1 MLVLRYTEQG
11 TEKTHVFQ
19 PGKTLIG
26 RLPSCELVL
35 TDPGVSRHHA
45 SVRCEDGRCYIQD
58 AGSRFGTFR
67 NGQRINE
74 EVELASGDK
83 LQFGEVTAVLEQRVE
98 EKDLLSEDHLV
109 TEGPGTI
116 FKKVATTEQ
125 AVGSGD
131 GQLIRL
137 LAEVGRTLLSSQSL
151 PEVLNKVVDVAF
163 SVVPAERAFL
173 MLRESSDEGLS
184 ARVLKHRNGST
195 LQNATLSRTVVRRVM
210 RERVAILASD
220 ATTDPGLGA
229 TDSIVMH
236 NIRSFMCAP
245 LWNKDDVI
253 GVLYVD
259 SPRSAKFGPADLD
272 AFTALTNA
280 AAVAIEQARL
290 STQLIEERS
299 RRERLSRYHSPAVV
313 SRILHG
319 EDSGMQ
325 AQEREVTVMFCDIV
339 GFTTLCEPLAP
350 AEAAA
355 VLNAFLTLM
364 TDQVFAHDGTLDK
377 FLGDALLAVFGAPFE
392 DQDHALKAVK
402 AAIAMRKALE
412 KQNAQQEGQPLRM
425 RIAIATG
432 MALTGDIGSPRRR
445 EFTVLGDV
453 VNTASRIEDEV
464 AGPGEIAISAA
475 TYEKVKGKFN
485 MKSYGSK
492 TLRGRVGSLEV
503 YSVQD

>member
-1 MLVLRYTEQG
+1 MLVLRYSEQG
-11 TEKTHVFQ
+11 TEKTHIFQ

-45 SVRCEDGRCYIQD
+45 SVRCEDGRCFIQD

-67 NGQRINE
+67 NGQRVNE

-83 LQFGEVTAVLEQRVE
+83 LQFGEVTAVLEQRVDE
-98 EKDLLSEDHLV
+98 QDMLSEDHLV

-125 AVGSGD
+125 AVGASD

-137 LAEVGRTLLSSQSL
+137 LAEGGRTPLRRQSL
-151 PEVLNKVVDVAF
+151 ADVLKQVVEGAF

-195 LQNATLSRTVVRRVM
+195 LQNATLSHTVVRRVM

-280 AAVAIEQARL
+280 
-290 STQLIEERS
+290 
-299 RRERLSRYHSPAVV
+299 
-313 SRILHG
+313 
-319 EDSGMQ
+319 
-325 AQEREVTVMFCDIV
+325 
-339 GFTTLCEPLAP
+339 
-350 AEAAA
+350 
-355 VLNAFLTLM
+355 
-364 TDQVFAHDGTLDK
+364 
-377 FLGDALLAVFGAPFE
+377 
-392 DQDHALKAVK
+392 
-402 AAIAMRKALE
+402 
-412 KQNAQQEGQPLRM
+412 
-425 RIAIATG
+425 
-432 MALTGDIGSPRRR
+432 
-445 EFTVLGDV
+445 
-453 VNTASRIEDEV
+453 
-464 AGPGEIAISAA
+464 
-475 TYEKVKGKFN
+475 
-485 MKSYGSK
+485 
-492 TLRGRVGSLEV
+492 
-503 YSVQD
+503 